1 MQPVGGGS
9 VSSGGGSSS
18 SSSSTHSN
26 ITIDFLRMTNVDGMF
41 CLRA

>member
-9 VSSGGGSSS
+9 VSSGGGSS